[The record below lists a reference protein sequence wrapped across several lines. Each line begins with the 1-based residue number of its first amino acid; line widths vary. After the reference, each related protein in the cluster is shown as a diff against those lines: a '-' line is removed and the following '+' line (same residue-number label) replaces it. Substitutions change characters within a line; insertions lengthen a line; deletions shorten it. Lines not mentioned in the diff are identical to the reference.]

1 MMKVIEKNIKYENI
15 NYKFFTVLV
24 LNGIEKYD
32 KVFDK
37 TELIIKKRKPK
48 DTKKNIFYADLIIKY
63 KVRWIFDENDFQ
75 NILDGIDNSNFI
87 KSYKI
92 QYINEILNNNEI
104 PENTKNKIK
113 LYFNI

>member
-1 MMKVIEKNIKYENI
+1 MMKVIEKYTKHENI
-15 NYKFFTVLV
+15 NYDFFTALV

-48 DTKKNIFYADLIIKY
+48 NTEKNISYANLIIKY

-75 NILDGIDNSNFI
+75 NILDGINNSNFI

-104 PENTKNKIK
+104 PETTKNKIK
-113 LYFNI
+113 LYLNL

>member
-1 MMKVIEKNIKYENI
+1 MMKVIEKYTKYENI
-15 NYKFFTVLV
+15 NYKFFTALV

-48 DTKKNIFYADLIIKY
+48 DTKKNIYYADLIIEYNVK
-63 KVRWIFDENDFQ
+63 WIFDENDFQ
-75 NILDGIDNSNFI
+75 NILDGINNSNFI

-92 QYINEILNNNEI
+92 QYINEILKNNEI
-104 PENTKNKIK
+104 PENIKNKIK

>member
-1 MMKVIEKNIKYENI
+1 MMKVIEKYTKHENI
-15 NYKFFTVLV
+15 NYEFFTALV
-24 LNGIEKYD
+24 FNGIEKYD

-37 TELIIKKRKPK
+37 TELIIKKIKPK

-63 KVRWIFDENDFQ
+63 KVKWIFDENDFQ
-75 NILDGIDNSNFI
+75 NILDGIDNSNFV

-92 QYINEILNNNEI
+92 QYIREILNNNEI

>member
-1 MMKVIEKNIKYENI
+1 MMKVIEKYTKHENI
-15 NYKFFTVLV
+15 NYKFFTALV

-48 DTKKNIFYADLIIKY
+48 DTKKNIYYADLIIEYNVK
-63 KVRWIFDENDFQ
+63 WIFDENDFQ
-75 NILDGIDNSNFI
+75 NILDGINNSNFI

-92 QYINEILNNNEI
+92 QYINEILKNNEI
-104 PENTKNKIK
+104 PENIKIK
-113 LYFNI
+113 